1 MEAENSVVRRFF
13 AEAWNSTDLTLV
25 DELIAPGYVGHDV
38 NITHAERGP
47 ERIKR
52 IMTTFRAAF
61 PDLQVTVEDVVIQ
74 GEKEVVRWTSR
85 GTHKGPFMNIAPT
98 GKQVSVSGTDI
109 GRVVNGQIQEMWS
122 NWDGLGLMRQLGAV
136 S

>member
-1 MEAENSVVRRFF
+1 MEAKQSVVRRFF
-13 AEAWNSTDLTLV
+13 AEAWNSKDLTLV
-25 DELIAPGYVGHDV
+25 DELIAPSYVAHDV
-38 NITHAERGP
+38 VLTHADRGP

-52 IMTTFRAAF
+52 IMTAFRTAF
-61 PDLQVTVEDVVIQ
+61 PDLQVTVEDVILQ
-74 GEKEVVRWTSR
+74 GEKEVVRWTAR
-85 GTHKGPFMNIAPT
+85 GTHQGTFMNLAPT
-98 GKQVSVSGTDI
+98 GKQVVFSGTDI